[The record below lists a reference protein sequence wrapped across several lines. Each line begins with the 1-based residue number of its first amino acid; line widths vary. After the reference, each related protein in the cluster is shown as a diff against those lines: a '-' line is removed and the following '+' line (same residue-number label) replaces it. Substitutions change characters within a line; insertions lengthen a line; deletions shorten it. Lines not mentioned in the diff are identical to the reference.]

1 MSVEASPLQRRTQ
14 YSVHFHKTKV
24 RNLVDPASG
33 RMLVSKIKPCK
44 SKFSSVWCETA
55 NGSLSRLQCTGL
67 FQIFTWITVIILELI
82 HARP

>member
-1 MSVEASPLQRRTQ
+1 MPEEASPQLDRTR

-44 SKFSSVWCETA
+44 SKFMPF
-55 NGSLSRLQCTGL
+55 NGGKLQMA
-67 FQIFTWITVIILELI
+67 
-82 HARP
+82 H